1 MSSKN
6 SIDKAYDIL
15 KTYEGKNN
23 RILYLQRLY
32 SLGQCVLGD
41 FDVEY
46 ILNNYDFAVYGRKD
60 GKNNKRVWLETPTKI

>member
-1 MSSKN
+1 MSGKN

-32 SLGQCVLGD
+32 SLGQ
-41 FDVEY
+41 
-46 ILNNYDFAVYGRKD
+46 
-60 GKNNKRVWLETPTKI
+60 